1 MLVSRRRLGRIAVML
16 SVITMLA
23 LPLSTSVTMAS
34 PSTVDIQMAVCVD
47 GSGSISASDWT
58 LMKEGLASAV
68 EDGSIVPQ
76 DGSVELTIIQFAQGS
91 ATTEAGPTVI
101 ASQADTDTMASTI
114 RGMSQ
119 RGSLTPM
126 AAAFDEA
133 TYQITNSP
141 NYSDSARQIINVST
155 DGQPTY
161 PTSDA
166 EQAAIDARDA
176 AIAAG
181 IDEIHCEAVG
191 SADSEWLRTKIAW
204 PQPGWLVDPNFP
216 PRNPDGSLQNGFVV
230 EVDSYSE
237 YADAIAEK
245 FVIIT
250 NGGTP
255 IPSASTWSA
264 IIAVTLLGSAALVI
278 LRRKSNDDVK
288 TYWARRLNDY

>member
-1 MLVSRRRLGRIAVML
+1 MLVSKKRLGRIAVML

-101 ASQADTDTMASTI
+101 ASQVDADAMASTI

-133 TYQITNSP
+133 TYQITNSS
-141 NYSDSARQIINVST
+141 NYSDSARQVINIST
-155 DGQPTY
+155 DGQPTH
-161 PTSDA
+161 PTTEP

-191 SADSEWLRTKIAW
+191 SADAEWLRTQIAW

-230 EVDSYSE
+230 EVDSYEE

-250 NGGTP
+250 NGTP
-255 IPSASTWSA
+255 IPSASTWSV
-264 IIAVTLLGSAALVI
+264 IVAVTLLGAAALVV
-278 LRRKSNDDVK
+278 LRRRNNDTVK
-288 TYWARRLNDY
+288 TY